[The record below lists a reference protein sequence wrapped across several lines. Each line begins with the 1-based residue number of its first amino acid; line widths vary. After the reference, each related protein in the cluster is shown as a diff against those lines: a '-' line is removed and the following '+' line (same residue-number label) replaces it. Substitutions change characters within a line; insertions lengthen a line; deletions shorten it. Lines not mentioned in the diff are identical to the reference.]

1 MPFVLQVSWDH
12 ATGTTAAKWPVN
24 VSNPS
29 ALPPPDALRDL
40 SLEELLAILASTR
53 PLHDAV
59 MKVLKRRTKG
69 KRLEMEVDPLKRF
82 DSPAFL
88 LRRTKRVAAALER
101 MQHRLQRPAITR
113 DAFEWR
119 LNGAVGPMALADAF
133 VRDAKIDGEAKFYLA
148 ELALTLSRVKP
159 VQPMTGEFGTK
170 AMKEMLAVAIRKIE
184 TNALALPR
192 NPQTK
197 MIDDYVDAAF
207 TEAVTR

>member
-1 MPFVLQVSWDH
+1 
-12 ATGTTAAKWPVN
+12 
-24 VSNPS
+24 
-29 ALPPPDALRDL
+29 
-40 SLEELLAILASTR
+40 
-53 PLHDAV
+53 
-59 MKVLKRRTKG
+59 
-69 KRLEMEVDPLKRF
+69 
-82 DSPAFL
+82 
-88 LRRTKRVAAALER
+88 
-101 MQHRLQRPAITR
+101 
-113 DAFEWR
+113 
-119 LNGAVGPMALADAF
+119 MALADAF